1 MTEIAKRAVACKGW
15 RWMPGMLTLDGRRV
29 VGVDGDVLVL
39 HYADEH
45 KCYQRWAEDAEPE
58 FMDAATRGCLLWLVR
73 QALADGTATVSYDEF
88 DGTFYCMARHE
99 LDGKPYWGVVT
110 KADTEVEA
118 LVAALEAAP

>member
-45 KCYQRWAEDAEPE
+45 KCYQRWTEDAEP
-58 FMDAATRGCLLWLVR
+58 DLADPATLGCLLAMVR
-73 QALADGTATVSYDEF
+73 EAHSQVGLCAIDMSDGQWQVLFRSGYVV
-88 DGTFYCMARHE
+88 GTSEA
-99 LDGKPYWGVVT
+99 
-110 KADTEVEA
+110 EA
-118 LVAALEAAP
+118 LVAVLEAAP

>member
-1 MTEIAKRAVACKGW
+1 MIEIAKRATACKGW

-29 VGVDGDVLVL
+29 VGVDGDVLEL
-39 HYADEH
+39 FYADEH
-45 KCYQRWAEDAEPE
+45 KCYPRWTEDAEPE
-58 FMDAATRGCLLWLVR
+58 FMDSATRGCLLWLVR

-88 DGTFYCMARHE
+88 DGTFYCMARYE

-118 LVAALEAAP
+118 LAAALEAAP

>member
-45 KCYQRWAEDAEPE
+45 KCYQRWTEDAEP
-58 FMDAATRGCLLWLVR
+58 DLGDPATVGCLRELVKAAWSSEYVFTLYSTDR
-73 QALADGTATVSYDEF
+73 ASWIVK
-88 DGTFYCMARHE
+88 H
-99 LDGKPYWGVVT
+99 GKMLVEAG
-110 KADTEVEA
+110 TEVEA